1 MLVLP
6 EPGPR
11 LRPAASLLPRLVTP
25 SWRLLG
31 RLWRL
36 LRRTG
41 PRLRD
46 PRLEELRLEE
56 PGPRQ
61 LLAASLLLRLAA
73 LSWRVLGR
81 LLRLLPLLRLL
92 EPRLQKLRLLE
103 LWLQQGEL
111 QEPGPRLRLAAFLL
125 LRPAGRLSKRMRR
138 TAQRL

>member
-1 MLVLP
+1 MQQEDRCSLLPGWRLPWPLLRLVQRLLELQ

-11 LRPAASLLPRLVTP
+11 LRPAASLLPRLVPP

-73 LSWRVLGR
+73 LRWRVLGS
-81 LLRLLPLLRLL
+81 LLRLLQLLRLL
-92 EPRLQKLRLLE
+92 EPR
-103 LWLQQGEL
+103 
-111 QEPGPRLRLAAFLL
+111 
-125 LRPAGRLSKRMRR
+125 
-138 TAQRL
+138 

>member
-1 MLVLP
+1 MQQGDRCRLLPGWRLLLLVQRPLLVLVLQ

-11 LRPAASLLPRLVTP
+11 LRPAASLLPRLVPP

-46 PRLEELRLEE
+46 PRLEELRPPELRLEE

-61 LLAASLLLRLAA
+61 LLAASPLLRLAD
-73 LSWRVLGR
+73 LSWRVLGK
-81 LLRLLPLLRLL
+81 LLRLLQLLRLL
-92 EPRLQKLRLLE
+92 EPR
-103 LWLQQGEL
+103 
-111 QEPGPRLRLAAFLL
+111 
-125 LRPAGRLSKRMRR
+125 
-138 TAQRL
+138 